1 SVELHDKVIGHYLNI
16 KHYQQVGVITLWM
29 FYWSYSLVWPIVPL
43 FQYDKPRP
51 VEKPDSTFKKVYKK
65 QYVVI

>member
-1 SVELHDKVIGHYLNI
+1 
-16 KHYQQVGVITLWM
+16 M

-51 VEKPDSTFKKVYKK
+51 VEKPDSTFKKVYKNK
-65 QYVVI
+65 HSQCKIVQEHISLKEYKKEQLTHIMKCHDAV

>member
-1 SVELHDKVIGHYLNI
+1 
-16 KHYQQVGVITLWM
+16 M

-65 QYVVI
+65 TICRYINKEIALHHGIS